1 MSSSEVPVVASG
13 APLADPAGRGR
24 VLSFNDLEYIARRC
38 REGCGQPHAP
48 GSTRCARCLAAWF
61 SRGAPPNRRSSV
73 AQQKKGTSR
82 SGGIEAADGG
92 SSMGYP

>member
-1 MSSSEVPVVASG
+1 MSASEAAAAASG
-13 APLADPAGRGR
+13 EGLVDPSGRGR
-24 VLSFNDLEYIARRC
+24 VLSFSDLEYIARRC

-73 AQQKKGTSR
+73 APRKKGSAGSAGSPTV
-82 SGGIEAADGG
+82 DGG
-92 SSMGYP
+92 TS